1 MAHAAR
7 IDKNGIVRQ
16 VLAVDDDKFVDANG
30 KLLGQKVGSY
40 PKDELL
46 EEYMTSI
53 GLHDP
58 ESGNGEEWRFTS
70 YNNNF
75 RGTYAG
81 IGYTYNKQAG
91 IFSAPEPPVTQE
103 IETEEES

>member
-7 IDKNGIVRQ
+7 IDKNGKVVQ
-16 VLAVDDDKFVDANG
+16 VVVVDDDKFVDANG
-30 KLLGQKVGSY
+30 KKLGQKVGTF
-40 PKDELL
+40 PQDELL
-46 EEYMTSI
+46 MDYMESL

-58 ESGNGEEWRFTS
+58 ASGEEWRFTS

-81 IGYTYNKQAG
+81 QGFTYDRKADQ
-91 IFSAPEPPVTQE
+91 FMPPEPPVTQE
-103 IETEEES
+103 IQTEEES

>member
-7 IDKNGIVRQ
+7 VDSNGIVRE
-16 VLAVDDDKFVDANG
+16 VLVVDDDKLVDANG
-30 KLLGQKVGSY
+30 KLLGQKVGTL
-40 PKDELL
+40 PQDTLL
-46 EEYMTSI
+46 NEYMESL

-58 ESGNGEEWRFTS
+58 ASGEEWRFTA

-81 IGYTYNKQAG
+81 QGYTYDKQADQ
-91 IFSAPEPPVTQE
+91 FMQPETPTV
-103 IETEEES
+103 EESTAIVEES

>member
-7 IDKNGIVRQ
+7 IINGVVRE
-16 VLAVDDDKFVDANG
+16 VLAVDDDKFVDGTG
-30 KLLGQKVGSY
+30 KLLGQKVGTF
-40 PKDELL
+40 PQDTLL
-46 EEYMTSI
+46 MEYMENL

-58 ESGNGEEWRFTS
+58 ASGEEWRFTS

-81 IGYTYNKQAG
+81 QGFTYDRKADQ
-91 IFSAPEPPVTQE
+91 FMPPEPPVTQE
-103 IETEEES
+103 IQTEEES

>member
-7 IDKNGIVRQ
+7 IDKNGVVRE
-16 VLAVDDDKFVDANG
+16 VLAVDDDKFKDANG
-30 KLLGQKVGSY
+30 KTIQGKVGTF
-40 PKDELL
+40 PQDTLL
-46 EEYMTSI
+46 MEYMESL

-58 ESGNGEEWRFTS
+58 ASGEEWRFTS

-81 IGYTYNKQAG
+81 QGFTYDKQADQF
-91 IFSAPEPPVTQE
+91 IAPVTA
-103 IETEEES
+103 IEEES

>member
-7 IDKNGIVRQ
+7 IDKNGVIRE

-30 KLLGQKVGSY
+30 KKLGQKVGTF
-40 PKDELL
+40 PQDELL
-46 EEYMTSI
+46 MEYMESL

-58 ESGNGEEWRFTS
+58 ASGEEWRFTS
-70 YNNNF
+70 YNGNF

-81 IGYTYNKQAG
+81 KGYLYDRQADQ
-91 IFSAPEPPVTQE
+91 FMAPETPK
-103 IETEEES
+103 EEES

>member
-7 IDKNGIVRQ
+7 VDSNGIVRQ
-16 VLAVDDDKFVDANG
+16 VVVVDDDKFTDAKG
-30 KLLGQKVGSY
+30 KTIQGKVGTF
-40 PKDELL
+40 PQDELL
-46 EEYMTSI
+46 MDYMESL

-58 ESGNGEEWRFTS
+58 ASGEEWRFTS

-81 IGYTYNKQAG
+81 QGFTYNRQADQ
-91 IFSAPEPPVTQE
+91 FMPPEPPVTQE
-103 IETEEES
+103 IPTEEES

>member
-7 IDKNGIVRQ
+7 IDSSGIVRE
-16 VLAVDDDKFVDANG
+16 VLVVDDDKFVDGTG
-30 KLLGQKVGSY
+30 KLLGQKVGTF
-40 PKDELL
+40 PQDQLL
-46 EEYMTSI
+46 MDYMESI

-58 ESGNGEEWRFTS
+58 ASSEEWRFTS

-81 IGYTYNKQAG
+81 QGYTYDKFADV
-91 IFSAPEPPVTQE
+91 FMPPDPPETP
-103 IETEEES
+103 TEEES